1 MQVTETH
8 AEGLKRAY
16 EIVVGADAIE
26 EKLTAKLK
34 ELSTQVRLPGF
45 RPGKAPVSLLRKQYG
60 QRLLGEVLE
69 ETVNE
74 SAAKALEEKE
84 IRPALQPKIEIT
96 KFDEGQDLEYKVDVE
111 LFPEIEPGDFTEISV
126 EKLTVAIADETV
138 DERLNQM
145 AQQMREFDDA
155 ADDHAAAEGD
165 TVVIDFKGS
174 IDGEAF
180 DGGAAEDFSLE
191 LGSGRFIP
199 GFEDQLVGVKKGEER
214 TVAVDFPADYGAED
228 LAGKAAEFA
237 VTVKGVKVP
246 KDLEIDDAL
255 AEKLGLENLEALR
268 GALRDQVAQEYG
280 QLERARLKRNLLDTL
295 AERYSFEV
303 PEGMVDMEFEQIWS
317 QMTQDLER
325 QEKTLEDLEKP
336 EEEARAEYRGI
347 AERRVRLGLFLSEI
361 GRLNNIEIS
370 QDEVNRAI
378 AEQARQ
384 FPGQEKAVFEYFQ
397 SNPEAQQGLRAPI
410 LEDKVVDFILE
421 MADVREREVSL
432 DELMRDPDED
442 AESGSDE
449 TAA

>member
-8 AEGLKRAY
+8 AEGLKRGY
-16 EIVVGADAIE
+16 EVVIGADAIE
-26 EKLTAKLK
+26 AKLMEKLKD
-34 ELSTQVRLPGF
+34 LSQQVRLPGF

-60 QRLLGEVLE
+60 QRLMGEVLE

-74 SAAKALEEKE
+74 SATKALEEQSV
-84 IRPALQPKIEIT
+84 RPALQPKIEIT

-126 EKLTVAIADETV
+126 EKLTVAVSDETV
-138 DERLNQM
+138 DERLNGM

-155 ADDHAAAEGD
+155 EDAHEAATGD

-180 DGGAAEDFSLE
+180 EGGAAEDFSLE

-199 GFEDQLVGVKKGEER
+199 GFEDQLVGVKKDDER
-214 TVAVDFPADYGAED
+214 TVAVNFPDDYGAEE

-237 VTVKGVKVP
+237 VNVKGVKVP
-246 KDLEIDDAL
+246 RELEIDDAL

-268 GALRDQVAQEYG
+268 TALRDQVAQEYG
-280 QLERARLKRNLLDTL
+280 QMERARLKRNLLDAL
-295 AERYSFEV
+295 AERYSFDV

-317 QMTQDLER
+317 QMQQDLER
-325 QEKTLEDLEKP
+325 QNKTLEDLEKP
-336 EEEARAEYRGI
+336 EEEAREEYRAI
-347 AERRVRLGLFLSEI
+347 AVRRVRLGLFLSET
-361 GRLNNIEIS
+361 GRLNNIEIA

-384 FPGQEKAVFEYFQ
+384 FPGQEQAVFEYFQ

-421 MADVREREVSL
+421 MADVQEREVSL

-442 AESGSDE
+442 EESAGDD
-449 TAA
+449 TAS